1 MTYTSKKLEQ
11 MCKTIESF
19 PKEEHIEIL
28 KIIHMNNNLSLSEN
42 NNGTFI
48 HMEDLNDTTLNL
60 IQDRINYFLKQQTDF
75 DLIENEK
82 NALKNNINITCNN

>member
-28 KIIHMNNNLSLSEN
+28 KIIHLNNNLSLSEN

-60 IQDRINYFLKQQTDF
+60 IQERITYFLKQQNDF
-75 DLIENEK
+75 DVIENEK
-82 NALKNNINITCNN
+82 NILKNNIKITCNN

>member
-11 MCKTIESF
+11 MCKIIESF

-28 KIIHMNNNLSLSEN
+28 KIINMNNNLSLSEN

-48 HMEDLNDTTLNL
+48 HMEDLNETTLNL
-60 IQDRINYFLKQQTDF
+60 IQERITYFLKQQNDF
-75 DLIENEK
+75 DVIENEK
-82 NALKNNINITCNN
+82 NVLKNNIKITCNN